1 MRVVER
7 FANLEALSRSAAEHI
22 VRRAAE
28 AVAERGSYSIALSGG
43 STPRR
48 LYQLLASDYAARMPW
63 EHTHVYWSDERCVPP
78 TSEESC
84 YRMARELLLDHISLR
99 AEQVHRIEGEAN
111 PENAASRY
119 EALLPQRLDTVLL
132 GMGGDGHTASLFPGT
147 SALLVTDRRV
157 VANYVPK
164 LSMWRITFTYL
175 QINAAREALIL
186 VAGADKQPQVEM
198 ALSETTSPPLPVQ
211 GVNPA
216 DGDVVWMIAI

>member
-22 VRRAAE
+22 AQQAAK
-28 AVAERGSYSIALSGG
+28 AVAERGAYSIALSGG

-48 LYQLLASDYAARMPW
+48 LYQLLASDYAARLPW
-63 EHTHVYWSDERCVPP
+63 EHIHIYWSDERCVPP

-84 YRMARELLLDHISLR
+84 YRLAKELLLDHVSLR
-99 AEQVHRIEGEAN
+99 EDQIHRIDGETDPA
-111 PENAASRY
+111 EAARRY
-119 EALLPQRLDTVLL
+119 EALLPERIDTVLL

-147 SALLVTDRRV
+147 AALQVTDRRV
-157 VANYVPK
+157 VENYVPK
-164 LSMWRITFTYL
+164 LSMWRITFTYP

-198 ALSETTSPPLPVQ
+198 ALSESPSPPLPVQ
-211 GVNPA
+211 GVNPV
-216 DGDVVWMIAI
+216 DGDVVWMIAT